1 LLGVVVPEGGG
12 ELNERDGAG
21 ADGVDGLGVGFGDEN
36 DRDGDLGAEDFGAEN
51 ERLPELNPLEPAASA
66 GAARTPSMNTRV
78 TARASKRLAAAQG
91 RIIPLPRRF
100 FANAGFPCQSG
111 YSCSKHP
118 D

>member
-21 ADGVDGLGVGFGDEN
+21 ADGVDGLGVGLGAEY
-36 DRDGDLGAEDFGAEN
+36 DRDGELGAEDFGAEN

-66 GAARTPSMNTRV
+66 GAPRTPSMKTRV

-91 RIIPLPRRF
+91 RMVP
-100 FANAGFPCQSG
+100 
-111 YSCSKHP
+111 HP
-118 D
+118 SAIFR